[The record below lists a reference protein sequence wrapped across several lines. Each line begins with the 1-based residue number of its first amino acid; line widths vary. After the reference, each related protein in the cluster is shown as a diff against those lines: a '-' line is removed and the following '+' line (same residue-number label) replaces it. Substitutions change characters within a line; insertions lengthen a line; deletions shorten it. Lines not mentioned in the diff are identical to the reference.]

1 MAEQQPNPSD
11 KSAAFSEKLQ
21 TLWQLLRTGTAH
33 STTAVKTWLSQ
44 PGNRKKLFKWSI
56 IAAGMAFLSGC
67 LLALLVYLGAFG
79 KLPTYTD
86 LKAIRNYTASQVYAD
101 DKVQL
106 GKYYIQNR
114 VNASLEEIPDYVLNA
129 LVATEDARF
138 FEHRGVDLRAW
149 LRVLVKS
156 VLLMDDSAGGGSTLS
171 QQLAKNLFPRQ
182 KYWVLSTLVNK
193 MKETFTARRLER
205 TYSKEELLNLYLNTV
220 PFGEDIYGIKV
231 ASQRFFSTPP
241 HELRPEQ
248 AAVLVG
254 MLKGN
259 TLYNPARHPENAL
272 KRRDVVLNQMVKY
285 EYLSPKKAAAL
296 KKLPLG
302 VKYHKEGHDEGLAT
316 YFREHLR
323 LEVEEMLKDYTK
335 PDGSPYNLYTDGL
348 KIYTT
353 INSRMQ
359 RYAEEAVQEQMAKL
373 QKDFYDNWK
382 NRKAPWNDEKLLIEA
397 KKRSPRYQTLQA
409 QGLSAAEI
417 DKIFATPISMRLFDW
432 EKGEVER
439 TMSPMDSLRY
449 YLGILQTGFLAME
462 PNTGLIRA
470 WVGGIDH
477 QFFQY
482 DHVKSRRQV
491 GSTFK
496 PIVYAAA
503 LENGMLPCEYTPNEE
518 VVYTEYKNWKPRNAS
533 GEYGGVYSMEGGL
546 SGSINSVSVG
556 IIMRAGI
563 GEVRELAKKM
573 GLEGHIP
580 NEPSIALGTADA
592 SLYEMVQAYGTF
604 ANRGRRPEA
613 HYLDR
618 IETADG
624 KVIVKFDRPN
634 PNRFPALLE
643 TNHADMMIK
652 MLEAVVDSGTA
663 RRLRYEFGLGN
674 DIGGKTGTTQNNSDG
689 WFVGFTPKLVAG
701 AWVGAE
707 TPQVHFRSTRL
718 GQGGYSALPI
728 WGRFM
733 KKVNADSE
741 LKNWRWGKFPTPA
754 DSVTALMQC
763 PHFLPEM
770 PIFVNDLGL
779 PDTPNLFQRIFHSL
793 KGNDNDR
800 QAQIEQ
806 LPERRPGETD
816 EAYLDRVQRKV
827 KKEEE
832 KDERREKRKDFW
844 SKLLFGKEKD
854 KEKTS
859 NNNREREN

>member
-1 MAEQQPNPSD
+1 MAGQRPSQSD
-11 KSAAFSEKLQ
+11 KSAAFSEKLS
-21 TLWQLLRTGTAH
+21 LAWQAVRTRTA
-33 STTAVKTWLSQ
+33 TTVAAIKTWLRQ
-44 PGNRKKLFKWSI
+44 PQNRKKLLNWGV
-56 IAAGMAFLSGC
+56 IAAGSAFLSGC

-79 KLPTYTD
+79 KLPTYAD

-114 VNASLEEIPDYVLNA
+114 VNASLEEIPPFVLNA

-138 FEHRGVDLRAW
+138 FEHRGIDLRAW
-149 LRVLVKS
+149 MRVLVKS

-171 QQLAKNLFPRQ
+171 QQLAKNVFPRK

-193 MKETFTARRLER
+193 MRETFTARRLER

-231 ASQRFFSTPP
+231 AAQRFFNVSP
-241 HELRPEQ
+241 HNLRPEQ
-248 AAVLVG
+248 SAVLVG

-272 KRRDVVLNQMVKY
+272 KRRNVVLSQMVKY
-285 EYLSPKKAAAL
+285 DYLSPEKAEAL

-302 VKYHKEGHDEGLAT
+302 VKYAKEGHDEGLAT

-323 LEVEEMLKDYTK
+323 LEVEAILKDYTK

-359 RYAEEAVQEQMAKL
+359 RYAEEAVQEHMIKL
-373 QKDFYDNWK
+373 QKDFYENWK
-382 NRKAPWNDEKLLIEA
+382 NRKAPWNNPKLLVEA
-397 KKRSPRYQTLQA
+397 KKRSPRYLALQE
-409 QGLSAAEI
+409 QGFSAAEI
-417 DKIFATPISMRLFDW
+417 DKIFATPIRMRVFDW
-432 EKGEVER
+432 EKGETER
-439 TMSPMDSLRY
+439 EMSPMDSLRY

-503 LENGMLPCEYTPNEE
+503 LETGMLPCEYTPNEE

-533 GEYGGVYSMEGGL
+533 GEYGGVYSMEGAL
-546 SGSINSVSVG
+546 SESINSVSVG

-563 GEVRELAKKM
+563 DPVRDLAKNM
-573 GLEGHIP
+573 GLEGRIP
-580 NEPSIALGTADA
+580 REPSIALGTADA
-592 SLYEMVQAYGTF
+592 SLYEMVKAYGTF
-604 ANRGRRPEA
+604 ANRGRRPEP

-624 KVIVKFDRPN
+624 KLIVKFNRPN
-634 PNRFPALLE
+634 PNRFPQLME
-643 TNHADMMIK
+643 TKYADMMTK
-652 MLEAVVDSGTA
+652 MLQAVVDSGTA

-689 WFVGFTPKLVAG
+689 WFMGFTPKLVAG
-701 AWVGAE
+701 VWVGAE
-707 TPQVHFRSTRL
+707 TPQVHFRSTRI

-741 LKNWRWGKFPTPA
+741 LKDWRWGKFPTPP

-793 KGNDNDR
+793 KGEEKDK
-800 QAQIEQ
+800 QAQLEQ

-816 EAYLDRVQRKV
+816 EQYLERVQRKV
-827 KKEEE
+827 KKEEVR
-832 KDERREKRKDFW
+832 DERREKRKDFW
-844 SKLLFGKEKD
+844 NKLLFGKEKD
-854 KEKTS
+854 KEK
-859 NNNREREN
+859 NKENQEREN